1 MKTTKKKGCVSEIK
15 VSPPITH
22 PERVYICSPL
32 GAETEQ
38 EIFCN
43 MRAAGGYAGYV
54 INKMQYFATAVHAYL
69 PFFYNDKNPKE
80 REKAMRMG
88 IQVLD
93 DSQILMVCGNRISD
107 GMKTEI
113 EYAIKNHKEIITFN
127 RNVFE
132 DVVKLVSESGEKEF
146 NVQLNKDHPT
156 LANAPNYK
164 AVKNLF
170 PLYSEVGGA

>member
-32 GAETEQ
+32 GAETEK

-69 PFFYNDKNPKE
+69 PFFYNDKIQKQ
-80 REKAMRMG
+80 REEAMNMG
-88 IQVLD
+88 MQVLK

-132 DVVKLVSESGEKEF
+132 DVIELVLESGEKEF

-156 LANAPNYK
+156 LANAPNYSDS
-164 AVKNLF
+164 NEMFRLCCGF
-170 PLYSEVGGA
+170 GGA